1 MEILIGSSAGVTI
14 NLRRLRSSN
23 VAVGVF
29 VIEDCV
35 DGLAVEESA
44 SPTTFKIL
52 MLGLMLG
59 QLVCMG
65 IVAHRGNC
73 ENTVN

>member
-23 VAVGVF
+23 VAVGVL

-44 SPTTFKIL
+44 SPTAFKT
-52 MLGLMLG
+52 LMLG
-59 QLVCMG
+59 QLVWVG
-65 IVAHRGNC
+65 IVAHRGNFKDKLI
-73 ENTVN
+73 NN